1 MTKTWTVLAAALLGL
16 GATAAT
22 AAEVTDMD
30 GDGMYSMEEL
40 QAAYPDLT
48 EETFAQIDANAD
60 GMVDA
65 DELAAAETAG
75 TLVAD

>member
-1 MTKTWTVLAAALLGL
+1 MTKIWTVLAAALLGL

-22 AAEVTDMD
+22 AADVTDTD
-30 GDGMYSMEEL
+30 GDGMYSMEEI

-48 EETFAQIDANAD
+48 EEVFATIDANAD

-75 TLVAD
+75 TLVAG